1 MIIRESKSGLL
12 NPFPF
17 LVWSS
22 VALALAWFWGDELV
36 RVHGWAMNKW
46 FMGLPYLVR
55 LIVRQAHWAFYLGFG
70 LLFVVELCRGR
81 KKTAGAA
88 LLYLLANLLVGVLL
102 AKFLKT
108 SLGRPRPFMETHG
121 ALSWQPFSSDTH
133 FESLPSGHTTD
144 AWVGLGVIHR
154 LYSPAWVRGTSLAV
168 ALLVGVS
175 RVALG
180 KHYPSD
186 VILGLILGYLGG
198 YGLAHLW
205 RRGGFKPV
213 IKICVRAAA
222 GAALIGLAAWAASSA
237 QAPAVQWSRAHG
249 GTGAASPLL
258 LPGQSLGQPLELPR
272 PPALLSHPA
281 LRHLSGKGR
290 RPGGAAP
297 PEGAGSA
304 PGGNGTEPP
313 LSGPQGLPGGTAG
326 GQRAFPL
333 GPAAPTAESGTGA
346 IPGGLPGTP
355 VRRISAPLGLAG
367 FFPGLAGRFGP
378 DSVYPGAGAAGSSP
392 GPGPHLPG
400 TGLRPPSLPPGL
412 LAGDPPGA
420 ADVLA
425 DSAGNHGSG
434 PGPALAG
441 TAETGCGHHSGSGI
455 RTVKVLPSPG
465 REATSTR
472 PPRFSTVALTM
483 ARPRPVPVM

>member
-258 LPGQSLGQPLELPR
+258 LPGQSLGQPLELPAPR
-272 PPALLSHPA
+272 LSFLTLRFGTYLAKADGRVELRLL
-281 LRHLSGKGR
+281 KGR
-290 RPGGAAP
+290 EAPLEETELNRRYLARKVFRAERLADNAPFRWDLPPLRLSPGQGLYLVVSRVPRSGGYRPLSVWLDSSRDWP
-297 PEGAGSA
+297 AGSA
-304 PGGNGTEPP
+304 QILFTQERGLLVPHPAQGHISLELGYDRRPSRLAYWLETPRG
-313 LSGPQGLPGGTAG
+313 LQMSWLIQLGIMVLALGLPWPGRRRRAAVTA
-326 GQRAFPL
+326 
-333 GPAAPTAESGTGA
+333 
-346 IPGGLPGTP
+346 
-355 VRRISAPLGLAG
+355 
-367 FFPGLAGRFGP
+367 
-378 DSVYPGAGAAGSSP
+378 PGA
-392 GPGPHLPG
+392 
-400 TGLRPPSLPPGL
+400 
-412 LAGDPPGA
+412 
-420 ADVLA
+420 
-425 DSAGNHGSG
+425 
-434 PGPALAG
+434 
-441 TAETGCGHHSGSGI
+441 E
-455 RTVKVLPSPG
+455 
-465 REATSTR
+465 
-472 PPRFSTVALTM
+472 
-483 ARPRPVPVM
+483 